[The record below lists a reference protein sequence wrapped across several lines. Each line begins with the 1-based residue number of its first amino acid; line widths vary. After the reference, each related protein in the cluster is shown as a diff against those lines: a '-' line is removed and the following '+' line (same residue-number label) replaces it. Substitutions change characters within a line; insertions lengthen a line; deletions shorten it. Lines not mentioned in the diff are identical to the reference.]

1 MRTVAKNVD
10 EQNENELTVD
20 SMEQEQTKAKPARKP
35 RVSKRNPAPLAES
48 ELSPET
54 VAAFEAEVDFS
65 AVPESESLDPQDLEV
80 QEFVRAEAEAEP
92 EFEVD
97 PELEPNARIDQAK
110 ELASGSNQ
118 AAEVTPAKKPKRSFL
133 AALVS
138 GVAAFFG
145 GFFRRKKRV
154 EAIEEVAPPL
164 TEEQKRALL
173 SMRLQELAEEQ
184 SKADEF
190 SAAADAKQDLIQ
202 SIDSTILDVESW
214 IQKLERSYFWKAQQ
228 KMEGFLSKAKSD
240 IAEYEGLVRSL
251 ELPEKGTLKK
261 LRQTFHK
268 GLMITTGIALVPV
281 FLLYFIPWFARVDL
295 FSWLLGAL
303 RSPWFIAG
311 VAITTAVVIGF
322 RLLLIKLLGKKKKEK
337 TASKKGRFSLPALVA
352 LIPLAIYGLYRIKE
366 WLLIIVVPI
375 IEDIRPLTLLII
387 GIFFVFALLT
397 LLIGYYQGW
406 SVFRRQVT
414 EEFARLDNVVQGYV
428 KTKQELSRLEFL
440 YVQTEEWMKIL
451 AHTLYRPWKIHP
463 DWKTSSQLQ
472 TSSESFPMAL
482 RVAQAVETDPA
493 QTAQLQRL
501 IARRL
506 LTQGWRSEAFD
517 RSISQIGRAL
527 GYEDSKISP
536 ELLDADL
543 PHQPNN
549 SRKLV
554 LKYFEH
560 SAQTAADGYLDL
572 EGPAVFEDNKRPRPS
587 DAYLLEVAR
596 AQLTELIE
604 STQGAAL
611 SEARPSVQQI
621 IRNPL
626 AELVTTDLESVSDI
640 EVSDWDDFLSD
651 ALGVEEILQPPLGVL
666 SFSEEGL
673 KSRGNDSPTSKVLVP
688 ERFATSVPISNSDSL
703 EVVSIPGN
711 QVFKAAEIIVRMDVS
726 APLPFH
732 HVALI
737 QKAGLA
743 PARPA
748 SVEEASDDL

>member
-1 MRTVAKNVD
+1 MRTVAKGID
-10 EQNENELTVD
+10 QQNENEFTANPI
-20 SMEQEQTKAKPARKP
+20 EQEQTKVKPARKP
-35 RVSKRNPAPLAES
+35 RVSKRNPAPLSDS

-65 AVPESESLDPQDLEV
+65 DVPENESHVDPKDQEVKEFSE
-80 QEFVRAEAEAEP
+80 AATEP
-92 EFEVD
+92 ELVVD
-97 PELEPNARIDQAK
+97 PELESQEAADQA
-110 ELASGSNQ
+110 EEALSGSSKEPE
-118 AAEVTPAKKPKRSFL
+118 AKSAKKPKRSLF

-145 GFFRRKKRV
+145 GLFRRKKRLEPIV
-154 EAIEEVAPPL
+154 EAAPPL
-164 TEEQKRALL
+164 TEEQKRTLL
-173 SMRLQELAEEQ
+173 SMRLQELSEEQ
-184 SKADEF
+184 AKAEEF

-214 IQKLERSYFWKAQQ
+214 VQKLERSYFWKAQQ

-251 ELPEKGTLKK
+251 ALPEKGTLKK

-311 VAITTAVVIGF
+311 VAIVTAVVIGF

-337 TASKKGRFSLPALVA
+337 TANKKGRFSLPALVA

-375 IEDIRPLTLLII
+375 IEDIRPLSLLII
-387 GIFFVFALLT
+387 GILFVFALLT

-463 DWKTSSQLQ
+463 DWKTSNQLQ

-517 RSISQIGRAL
+517 RSLSQIGRAL

-572 EGPAVFEDNKRPRPS
+572 EGPASFEENKRPRPS

-621 IRNPL
+621 VRNPL
-626 AELVTTDLESVSDI
+626 AELVTTDLESASDI
-640 EVSDWDDFLSD
+640 EVSDWDNFLSD

-673 KSRGNDSPTSKVLVP
+673 KSKSGDSPTSKVLVP
-688 ERFATSVPISNSDSL
+688 ERFAESVPLSNSDSL
-703 EVVSIPGN
+703 EVVSILGN

-737 QKAGLA
+737 QKAGQA
-743 PARPA
+743 PVRPA
-748 SVEEASDDL
+748 SVEEANDDL

>member
-1 MRTVAKNVD
+1 MRTVAKSVD
-10 EQNENELTVD
+10 EQNENEFTANPT
-20 SMEQEQTKAKPARKP
+20 EQEQTKAKPARKP
-35 RVSKRNPAPLAES
+35 RVSKRNPAPLADS

-54 VAAFEAEVDFS
+54 VAAFEAQVDF
-65 AVPESESLDPQDLEV
+65 ADFPETDSPLDPQDKEMQEIAEV
-80 QEFVRAEAEAEP
+80 ATE
-92 EFEVD
+92 
-97 PELEPNARIDQAK
+97 PELEVEPELEAQDSAGQA
-110 ELASGSNQ
+110 EESPSGSTQ
-118 AAEVTPAKKPKRSFL
+118 EPEAKPAKKPKRSFF
-133 AALVS
+133 AALAS

-145 GFFRRKKRV
+145 GLFRRKKRLEPIV
-154 EAIEEVAPPL
+154 EAAPPL
-164 TEEQKRALL
+164 TEEQKRTLL
-173 SMRLQELAEEQ
+173 SMRLQELSEEQ
-184 SKADEF
+184 AKADEF

-214 IQKLERSYFWKAQQ
+214 VQKLERSYFWKAQQ

-251 ELPEKGTLKK
+251 ALPEKGTLKK

-311 VAITTAVVIGF
+311 VAIVTAVVIGF
-322 RLLLIKLLGKKKKEK
+322 RLLLIKLLGKKKKDK
-337 TASKKGRFSLPALVA
+337 TENKKGRFSLPALVA
-352 LIPLAIYGLYRIKE
+352 LIPLAVYGLYRIKE

-375 IEDIRPLTLLII
+375 IEEIRPLTLLII

-463 DWKTSSQLQ
+463 DWKTSNQLQ

-517 RSISQIGRAL
+517 RSLSQIGRAL

-572 EGPAVFEDNKRPRPS
+572 EGPASFEENKRPRPS

-621 IRNPL
+621 VRNPL
-626 AELVTTDLESVSDI
+626 AELVTTDLESASDI
-640 EVSDWDDFLSD
+640 EVSDWDDFLRD

-673 KSRGNDSPTSKVLVP
+673 KSKSADSPTSKVLVP
-688 ERFATSVPISNSDSL
+688 ERFAESVPMSNSDSL

-737 QKAGLA
+737 QKAGHS

-748 SVEEASDDL
+748 IVEEANDDL